1 MTNPFRLNDVIEAMK
16 KVHCDALEPPSDSVI
31 AADHLGDV
39 ADHLIGHVV
48 DQARRSGASWTD
60 IGTSLGVARRAAE
73 KRFVPKDSGG
83 VSDLDP
89 SQGFGRFMKRARNV
103 VLAPQNEARAVDN
116 DEIRPEDVVLGLLSE
131 PDALAAR

>member
-1 MTNPFRLNDVIEAMK
+1 M
-16 KVHCDALEPPSDSVI
+16 HSDALEPLSDPVI
-31 AADHLGDV
+31 ATDHLGDV

-48 DQARRSGASWTD
+48 DQARRSGAFWTG
-60 IGTSLGVARRAAE
+60 IGTQGVTKQTAE
-73 KRFVPKDSGG
+73 KRSVPKDSGG

>member
-1 MTNPFRLNDVIEAMK
+1 MTKQI
-16 KVHCDALEPPSDSVI
+16 
-31 AADHLGDV
+31 
-39 ADHLIGHVV
+39 
-48 DQARRSGASWTD
+48 
-60 IGTSLGVARRAAE
+60 AE

-89 SQGFGRFMKRARNV
+89 SQGFGRFTKRARNV
-103 VLAPQNEARAVDN
+103 VMAPQNEARAADN

>member
-1 MTNPFRLNDVIEAMK
+1 MTNPFRLNDLIEVIK
-16 KVHCDALEPPSDSVI
+16 KVHSDALEPLSDAVI
-31 AADHLGDV
+31 ATDHLGDV

-60 IGTSLGVARRAAE
+60 ISTSLVVTKHTAE

-89 SQGFGRFMKRARNV
+89 SQGFGPFTKRARNV
-103 VLAPQNEARAVDN
+103 VMAPQNEARAADN
-116 DEIRPEDVVLGLLSE
+116 DEIRTEDVVLGLLSE